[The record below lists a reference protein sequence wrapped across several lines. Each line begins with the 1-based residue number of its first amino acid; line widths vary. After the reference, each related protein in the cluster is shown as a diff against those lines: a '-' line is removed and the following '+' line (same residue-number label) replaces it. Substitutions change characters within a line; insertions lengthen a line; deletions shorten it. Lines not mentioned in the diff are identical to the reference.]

1 MKPEGWKQSDGRWT
15 RVEQLYQAAL
25 ERAAS
30 QRAGFLDEACA
41 GDKALRREVEILLG
55 YAESYMDRPPMKAPA
70 RALADDPGQSLVGR
84 QLGSHQILSLLGAGG
99 MGEVYRARD
108 SKLRREVAIK
118 VLPEAFA
125 KDPERLARFRQEA
138 RLLASLNHPNI
149 ATIHGLE
156 ES

>member
-1 MKPEGWKQSDGRWT
+1 MKPEGRKPESGERWT

-25 ERAAS
+25 ERDES

-41 GDKALRREVEILLG
+41 GDEALRREVEILLG

-70 RALADDPGQSLVGR
+70 RVADAPVQSLVGR

-118 VLPEAFA
+118 VLPSHLAD
-125 KDPERLARFRQEA
+125 KPQLRERSRRAATEP
-138 RLLASLNHPNI
+138 HPDRR
-149 ATIHGLE
+149 
-156 ES
+156 